1 MSFIKA
7 SSVFLLMISA
17 LFGASM
23 AAVYQVGDSD
33 GWNAFGTDYKKWAA
47 TKNFLVGDSIVFNYN
62 PQFHNVVQV
71 SKQDYDTCTS
81 SSPLSIFNSGSDS
94 IPLPTSAD
102 YYFIC
107 GFPGNCQAGQKVS
120 TPVGNSV
127 STGSGQ
133 NLPPP
138 HLPQY
143 DPTMTYGGSCPL
155 SSGNLGLLIMVGS
168 LLLAFQLH

>member
-47 TKNFLVGDSIVFNYN
+47 TKNFQVGDSI
-62 PQFHNVVQV
+62 
-71 SKQDYDTCTS
+71 
-81 SSPLSIFNSGSDS
+81 
-94 IPLPTSAD
+94 
-102 YYFIC
+102 
-107 GFPGNCQAGQKVS
+107 AGQKVS

-155 SSGNLGLLIMVGS
+155 SSGKLGLLIMVGS